1 MIKNFVLIP
10 FLYLNS
16 IYLFIYYIGLSRV
29 LIKFYSQILVMLMR
43 LLASDLFYCFCE
55 DQEMMFELYNTY
67 AITWIFIHCSKT
79 ITLMIFKLWI
89 RFLSKFWFNDWL
101 GWVIAKFIANITLQ
115 NKSKDLSIEPL
126 VKN

>member
-67 AITWIFIHCSKT
+67 AIT
-79 ITLMIFKLWI
+79 
-89 RFLSKFWFNDWL
+89 
-101 GWVIAKFIANITLQ
+101 
-115 NKSKDLSIEPL
+115 
-126 VKN
+126 